1 MQNKENGF
9 VTSLLVL
16 IIALMVIGGGVYMYK
31 PKAPILT
38 IDTSTQTINQNEQN
52 SSRQDISTNKTIDTK
67 TSPKPVT
74 VTPVGWKTY
83 DSGRG
88 FSFKYPGHFI
98 FDNGNS
104 TPERIIFNYSE
115 QEQKQLIVTV
125 EHSNTLLEE
134 NVKTTVANEKSNST
148 QFAISSIPYTV
159 KNLNGY
165 LIIYQNRDM
174 QKDSYFTFK
183 TKIDSTLFS
192 FSYTY
197 NPTKASQSNFYAE
210 IQAIISTLN

>member
-67 TSPKPVT
+67 TSPKLVT

-115 QEQKQLIVTV
+115 QEQK
-125 EHSNTLLEE
+125 
-134 NVKTTVANEKSNST
+134 
-148 QFAISSIPYTV
+148 
-159 KNLNGY
+159 
-165 LIIYQNRDM
+165 
-174 QKDSYFTFK
+174 
-183 TKIDSTLFS
+183 
-192 FSYTY
+192 
-197 NPTKASQSNFYAE
+197 
-210 IQAIISTLN
+210 